1 MLKRI
6 LLAGFL
12 SSAIFCTGYRCEA
25 KSMQR
30 TEESAELKQAK
41 ALVQEFLDKALKII
55 RASGKTSEEI
65 QIEIAGLLTEYA
77 DVERISLYVMGKASY
92 AKIADKQS
100 FVKFFCKKLAGT
112 YYASFMDYKN
122 ADAKVSQITRRG
134 KRQILVSVRI
144 SAPGKK
150 EVLVVFSVFKTKSGI
165 KIYDATVDN
174 VSLSQVIRDSQSRQ
188 ILQDYNAANKK
199 KVRK

>member
-1 MLKRI
+1 MLKRV

-12 SSAIFCTGYRCEA
+12 SGAIFCTGYQCEA
-25 KSMQR
+25 KSAKSA
-30 TEESAELKQAK
+30 EESSELKQAK

-55 RASGKTSEEI
+55 RARGKTPEEI
-65 QIEIAGLLTEYA
+65 QNEIADLLMEYA
-77 DVERISLYVMGKASY
+77 DVEGICRYVIGKANY
-92 AKIADKQS
+92 TKITDKQK

-122 ADAKVSQITRRG
+122 ADIEVIRVVRRG

-174 VSLSQVIRDSQSRQ
+174 VSLSQVIKDSQSKQ
-188 ILQDYNAANKK
+188 ILRDYNAANKK
-199 KVRK
+199 KVRE